1 MYEDLDRAPVKLYF
15 ESKKL
20 IKTIEE
26 EENFT
31 LDKVNQILENARN
44 IKEKWKVH
52 IRLNVTTE
60 REAVFNK
67 SLIKGII
74 FLLQTKINEL
84 EKSP

>member
-1 MYEDLDRAPVKLYF
+1 MYENLERSPVKIYI
-15 ESKKL
+15 EAKQL

-31 LDKVNQILENARN
+31 LDKVHQILENARN
-44 IKEKWKVH
+44 IKEKWRTH
-52 IRLNVTTE
+52 IRFNVTTE

-74 FLLQTKINEL
+74 FLLQTKMNEL